1 MPQRNI
7 ILKPVT
13 LLRLAPCKLCATVD
27 CIDSIGIWCHV
38 VAQLE
43 GKIEESVAIKEE
55 LQKQYAS
62 LEENLKKVE
71 AEKTVGALCI
81 WLIPLQPFVTQQSVI
96 EKNCSSAG
104 FDSVLWR

>member
-1 MPQRNI
+1 MLQRNI

-13 LLRLAPCKLCATVD
+13 VLRLTPCRLCATVD
-27 CIDSIGIWCHV
+27 FPLTESVWCHV

-71 AEKTVGALCI
+71 AEKTVGGLCI
-81 WLIPLQPFVTQQSVI
+81 WLIPL
-96 EKNCSSAG
+96 
-104 FDSVLWR
+104 